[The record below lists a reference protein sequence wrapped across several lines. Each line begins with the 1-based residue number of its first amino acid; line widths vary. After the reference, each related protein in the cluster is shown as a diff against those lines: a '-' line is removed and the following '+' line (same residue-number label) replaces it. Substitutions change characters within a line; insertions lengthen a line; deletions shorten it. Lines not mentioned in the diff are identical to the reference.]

1 MQNLLRFLRMYN
13 VLIIFL
19 FLQGFSF
26 NLYFNN
32 NTFQNSI
39 ALKHS
44 NTVKGKIYDFSNTI
58 SEYFHLKEINSQL
71 LDENNKLHNLI
82 NTKKNISN
90 EKSQKYIAAKIINN
104 SIHKRDK
111 FSVIR

>member
-32 NTFQNSI
+32 NSFQNSI

-44 NTVKGKIYDFSNTI
+44 NTVKGKI
-58 SEYFHLKEINSQL
+58 L
-71 LDENNKLHNLI
+71 
-82 NTKKNISN
+82 
-90 EKSQKYIAAKIINN
+90 
-104 SIHKRDK
+104 
-111 FSVIR
+111 